1 MTTLTVEQAVP
12 QFQALVKKIKQ
23 LQEVLFLMG
32 WDMRTGA
39 PGKGIEERSEA
50 LGMISTE
57 QFKLSVSD
65 EMGQLLDLLST
76 PEATAVLDDV
86 TRVSVREC
94 KKEYDRNKKI
104 PAEKFEQFVVLC
116 SKAEHAW
123 QSAKANNDFDTFAPF
138 LEQIVDFNN
147 EFIELWGYGEHKYN
161 TLLDK
166 YEPGLTVKKVDK
178 IFAPL
183 RERTVQLL
191 KEIGQV
197 ERPNDSFLYVAYDKA
212 KQRQFSEFILKEIGF
227 DFEAGRL
234 DVSEHP
240 FAAGLNTGDVRLT
253 TRFDEDILY
262 SLFSSIHEGG
272 HGMYEQNIGPEL
284 KGTLLSTG
292 ASMGVHESQS
302 RFWENMIGR
311 SREFWDRYYSDLQA
325 LFPENLANVSV
336 DEFYKAINLVEP
348 SLIRTEAD
356 ELTYN
361 LHIMIRY
368 EIEKGLFSGEY
379 KVRDLPRIWNEKM
392 ADYVGVVPES
402 HSKGVLQD
410 IHWSGGDFG
419 YFVSY
424 SLGNIYAAQ
433 LENALR
439 KEIPDYKDRV
449 KAGDLSE
456 VKAWMNEKVYKWGML
471 KTPGEIM
478 TAATGEEINA
488 DYLVR
493 YLEEKY
499 RAVYGI

>member
-1 MTTLTVEQAVP
+1 MATLTFEQAVSK
-12 QFQALVKKIKQ
+12 FQAMIKKMKQ
-23 LQEVLFLMG
+23 LQEVMYLMG

-50 LGMISTE
+50 FGMISTE
-57 QFKLSVSD
+57 YFKLSVS
-65 EMGQLLDLLST
+65 EELGGLLDVLST
-76 PEATAVLDDV
+76 PEATEKLDDV
-86 TRVSVREC
+86 TRVSVREA
-94 KKEYDRNKKI
+94 KKDYDLNKKI
-104 PAEKFEQFVVLC
+104 PADRYEEFVVLC

-123 QSAKANNDFDTFAPF
+123 QSAKANNDFDTFAPY
-138 LEQIVDFNN
+138 LEQIVAFNS
-147 EFIELWGYGEHKYN
+147 EFIELWGYEGHKYD

-166 YEPGLTVKKVDK
+166 FEPGLTVEKVDK
-178 IFAPL
+178 IFKPL
-183 RERTVQLL
+183 RERTVALL
-191 KEIGQV
+191 KEIQAAK
-197 ERPNDSFLYVAYDKA
+197 RPETDFLYKAYDKA

-240 FAAGLNTGDVRLT
+240 FAAGLNKGDVRLT
-253 TRFDEDILY
+253 TRFDNDILY

-272 HGMYEQNIGPEL
+272 HGMYEQNLADNL
-284 KGTLLSTG
+284 KGTLLATG

-311 SREFWDRYYSDLQA
+311 SREFWDRYYSDLQE
-325 LFPENLANVSV
+325 LFPEQLGDVTV
-336 DEFYKAINLVEP
+336 DQFYKAINVVEP

-379 KVRDLPRIWNEKM
+379 KVADLPKIWNEKM
-392 ADYVGVVPES
+392 AEYVGVVPEN
-402 HSKGVLQD
+402 HSTGVLQD

-433 LENALR
+433 LENTLR
-439 KEIPDYKDRV
+439 KEIPDYKERV
-449 KAGDLSE
+449 KAGDLTE
-456 VKAWMNEKVYKWGML
+456 VKAWMNENVYKWGRL

-478 TAATGEEINA
+478 TDATGEEINA
-488 DYLVR
+488 EYLVQ
-493 YLEEKY
+493 YLDAKY